1 MKSLADIIT
10 LLQKQKEDL
19 ASRYPIASLA
29 VFGSFAR
36 NENVEGS
43 DVDILVEFS
52 DSIGIKFIDLAEE
65 LEDILKL
72 KVDLVSRK
80 GIKQKYFEHIQ
91 SEMISLY

>member
-19 ASRYPIASLA
+19 ASRYPIASLS

-91 SEMISLY
+91 SEMISVH

>member
-1 MKSLADIIT
+1 MKSLADIIK

-52 DSIGIKFIDLAEE
+52 DSVGIKFIDLAEE

-91 SEMISLY
+91 SEMISVY

>member
-91 SEMISLY
+91 SEIISVY

>member
-10 LLQKQKEDL
+10 LLQKQKGDL

>member
-91 SEMISLY
+91 SEMIYV

>member
-1 MKSLADIIT
+1 MKSLADIIK

-52 DSIGIKFIDLAEE
+52 DSVGIKFIDLADE

-80 GIKQKYFEHIQ
+80 GIKQKYFEHLQ
-91 SEMISLY
+91 SEMISVY